1 MDNLLTESLSCVPD
15 IKISSKQVFG
25 TKTDIRIPAFSKKS
39 SLVPKIDEDYYF
51 DNDTTISILTGFSQN
66 KRVLIQ
72 GYHGTGKTTHI
83 EQIAARL
90 NWPCIRVNLDSHVSR
105 IDLIIESDLSV
116 NSSNVLDQN
125 HKIVKESK
133 TSQVSFIEESLIN
146 YTHLDPNKS
155 FENFVIGK
163 SNNLAYQASQK
174 VCEQIAHYNP
184 LFIYGEIGMGK
195 THLLNAIGLKMREN
209 NKVMFISA
217 ERFMYHFIKSI
228 RSNEMVKFKDSFRT
242 SDIFIIDDIQFVIGK
257 EAMQEEFFHTFNALI
272 DKGSQIVISSDR
284 APIKLTKIQERIKSR
299 FSGGLVVDI
308 QQSDFDLRLSILKSK
323 INEIKKSFPNI
334 IEPDE
339 DLLNF
344 IASEMKINIRETIG
358 ALNRIISFS
367 RIYNKSPSI
376 SESKIIL
383 KDLINYS
390 ENYVTIENIQK
401 TVCDYFKISIHE
413 MLSQRRSRYLVRP
426 RQIAMY
432 LTKNLTSKSLPDI
445 GREFSGRDHTTVI
458 HSVKTI
464 DKLKGRD
471 EEISKA
477 IEKLKNKI
485 LYKNHD
491 EV

>member
-1 MDNLLTESLSCVPD
+1 MKKNISTQE
-15 IKISSKQVFG
+15 INISSNLQYLDWSTICKEIEAKLGKDIYESWIKKLKLVEEFQHYLVLSSPTRFIRDWVVSRYIDKILEIIKLYK
-25 TKTDIRIPAFSKKS
+25 KTIS
-39 SLVPKIDEDYYF
+39 KIDF
-51 DNDTTISILTGFSQN
+51 
-66 KRVLIQ
+66 
-72 GYHGTGKTTHI
+72 
-83 EQIAARL
+83 
-90 NWPCIRVNLDSHVSR
+90 
-105 IDLIIESDLSV
+105 IIESEISV
-116 NSSNVLDQN
+116 NSNNVSDKN
-125 HKIVKESK
+125 IKIVKESK
-133 TSQVSFIEESLIN
+133 TSNVSFIEDSPIN
-146 YTHLDPNKS
+146 YSRLDPNKN

-184 LFIYGEIGMGK
+184 LFIYGGIGMGK
-195 THLLNAIGLKMREN
+195 THLLNSIGLKMKEN
-209 NKVMFISA
+209 NKIMFISA

-228 RSNEMVKFKDSFRT
+228 RNNEMVKFKDSFRT
-242 SDIFIIDDIQFVIGK
+242 PDLFIIDDIQFVIGK

-323 INEIKKSFPNI
+323 VNEIKKSFSDI

-339 DLLNF
+339 NLLNF

-367 RIYNKSPSI
+367 RIYNKSPSV

-383 KDLINYS
+383 KDLVNNS
-390 ENYVTIENIQK
+390 QNYVTIENIIK
-401 TVCDYFKISIHE
+401 TVCDYFKINVRE

-445 GREFSGRDHTTVI
+445 GREFAGRDHTTVI

-464 DKLKGRD
+464 DKLRGKD
-471 EEISKA
+471 EEMSKA

-485 LYKNHD
+485 LYKNYD

>member
-1 MDNLLTESLSCVPD
+1 
-15 IKISSKQVFG
+15 
-25 TKTDIRIPAFSKKS
+25 
-39 SLVPKIDEDYYF
+39 
-51 DNDTTISILTGFSQN
+51 
-66 KRVLIQ
+66 
-72 GYHGTGKTTHI
+72 
-83 EQIAARL
+83 
-90 NWPCIRVNLDSHVSR
+90 
-105 IDLIIESDLSV
+105 
-116 NSSNVLDQN
+116 
-125 HKIVKESK
+125 
-133 TSQVSFIEESLIN
+133 
-146 YTHLDPNKS
+146 
-155 FENFVIGK
+155 
-163 SNNLAYQASQK
+163 
-174 VCEQIAHYNP
+174 
-184 LFIYGEIGMGK
+184 
-195 THLLNAIGLKMREN
+195 
-209 NKVMFISA
+209 MFISA
-217 ERFMYHFIKSI
+217 ERFMYHFVKSI
-228 RSNEMVKFKDSFRT
+228 RNNEMVNFKDSFRK
-242 SDIFIIDDIQFVIGK
+242 SDLFIIDDIQFVIGK
-257 EAMQEEFFHTFNALI
+257 EAMQEEFFHTFNALV
-272 DKGSQIVISSDR
+272 DRGSQVVISSDR

-323 INEIKKSFPNI
+323 INEIKKSFSDI

-339 DLLNF
+339 NLLNF

-383 KDLINYS
+383 KDLINFS
-390 ENYVTIENIQK
+390 ENHVSIENIKK
-401 TVCDYFKISIHE
+401 TVCDYFKINIHE

-464 DKLKGRD
+464 NKLKGRD
-471 EEISKA
+471 EEINKA

-485 LYKNHD
+485 LYKDHD

>member
-1 MDNLLTESLSCVPD
+1 MKKNISMQEVN
-15 IKISSKQVFG
+15 ISSNLQYLDWPTICKEIEAKLGKDIYESWIKKLKLVEEFQHYLVLSSPTRFIRDWVVSRYIDKILEIIKLYK
-25 TKTDIRIPAFSKKS
+25 KTIS
-39 SLVPKIDEDYYF
+39 KIDF
-51 DNDTTISILTGFSQN
+51 
-66 KRVLIQ
+66 
-72 GYHGTGKTTHI
+72 
-83 EQIAARL
+83 
-90 NWPCIRVNLDSHVSR
+90 
-105 IDLIIESDLSV
+105 IIESEISV
-116 NSSNVLDQN
+116 NSNNVSDKN
-125 HKIVKESK
+125 IKIVKESK
-133 TSQVSFIEESLIN
+133 TSNVSFIEDSPIN
-146 YTHLDPNKS
+146 YSRLDPNKN

-184 LFIYGEIGMGK
+184 LFIYGGIGMGK
-195 THLLNAIGLKMREN
+195 THLLNAIGLKMKEN
-209 NKVMFISA
+209 NKIMFISA

-228 RSNEMVKFKDSFRT
+228 RNNEMVKFKDSFRT
-242 SDIFIIDDIQFVIGK
+242 PDLFIIDDIQFVIGK

-308 QQSDFDLRLSILKSK
+308 QQSDFDLRLSILINKV
-323 INEIKKSFPNI
+323 NEIKKSFSDI

-339 DLLNF
+339 NLLNF

-367 RIYNKSPSI
+367 RIYNKSPSV

-383 KDLINYS
+383 KDLINNS
-390 ENYVTIENIQK
+390 QNYVTIENIIK
-401 TVCDYFKISIHE
+401 TVCDYFKINVRE
-413 MLSQRRSRYLVRP
+413 MLSQRRPRYLVRP

-464 DKLKGRD
+464 DKLRGKD
-471 EEISKA
+471 EEMSKA
-477 IEKLKNKI
+477 IEKIKNKI
-485 LYKNHD
+485 LYKNYD

>member
-1 MDNLLTESLSCVPD
+1 MKKNISTQEAT
-15 IKISSKQVFG
+15 ISSNLQSLDWLTICKEIEAKLG
-25 TKTDIRIPAFSKKS
+25 KDIYESWIKKLKLVEEFQHYLVLS
-39 SLVPKIDEDYYF
+39 SPTRFIRDWVVSRYIDKILEIIKLYKKD
-51 DNDTTISILTGFSQN
+51 
-66 KRVLIQ
+66 
-72 GYHGTGKTTHI
+72 
-83 EQIAARL
+83 
-90 NWPCIRVNLDSHVSR
+90 VSR
-105 IDLIIESDLSV
+105 IDFIIESELSV
-116 NSSNVLDQN
+116 NSNNVSDQN
-125 HKIVKESK
+125 LKIVKESK
-133 TSQVSFIEESLIN
+133 TSNVSFIKDSLIN
-146 YTHLDPNKS
+146 YTRLDPNKS

-195 THLLNAIGLKMREN
+195 THLLNAIGLNMREN

-228 RSNEMVKFKDSFRT
+228 RNNEMVKFKDSFRT
-242 SDIFIIDDIQFVIGK
+242 SDLFIIDDIQFVIGK

-323 INEIKKSFPNI
+323 INEIKKSFSDI

-339 DLLNF
+339 NLLNF

-383 KDLINYS
+383 KDLINFS
-390 ENYVTIENIQK
+390 ENHVTIENIKK
-401 TVCDYFKISIHE
+401 TVCDYFKINIHE

-464 DKLKGRD
+464 DKLKARD

-485 LYKNHD
+485 LYKNYD

>member
-1 MDNLLTESLSCVPD
+1 MKKNISTQAAT
-15 IKISSKQVFG
+15 ISSNLQSLDWLTICKEIEAKLG
-25 TKTDIRIPAFSKKS
+25 KDIYESWVKKLKLVEEFQHYLVLS
-39 SLVPKIDEDYYF
+39 SPTRFIRDWVVSRYIDKILEIVKLYKKD
-51 DNDTTISILTGFSQN
+51 
-66 KRVLIQ
+66 
-72 GYHGTGKTTHI
+72 
-83 EQIAARL
+83 
-90 NWPCIRVNLDSHVSR
+90 VSR
-105 IDLIIESDLSV
+105 IDFIIESKLSV
-116 NSSNVLDQN
+116 NSNNVSDQN
-125 HKIVKESK
+125 LKIVKESK

-195 THLLNAIGLKMREN
+195 THLLNAIGLNMRKN

-242 SDIFIIDDIQFVIGK
+242 SDLFIIDDIQFVIGK

-272 DKGSQIVISSDR
+272 DRGSQIVISSDR

-308 QQSDFDLRLSILKSK
+308 QQSDFDLRLDILKST
-323 INEIKKSFPNI
+323 INKIKKSFSDI

-339 DLLNF
+339 NLLNF
-344 IASEMKINIRETIG
+344 IASEMKTNIRETIG

-367 RIYNKSPSI
+367 RIYKKSPSI

-383 KDLINYS
+383 KDLINFS
-390 ENYVTIENIQK
+390 ENHVTIEYIKK
-401 TVCDYFKISIHE
+401 TVCDYFKINVSE
-413 MLSQRRSRYLVRP
+413 MLLPRRSRYLVRP

-485 LYKNHD
+485 LYKNHN

>member
-1 MDNLLTESLSCVPD
+1 MKKNISTKEDN
-15 IKISSKQVFG
+15 ISSNLQYLDWTTICKEIEAKLGKDIYESWIKKLKLVEEFQHYLVLSSPTRFIRDWVVSRYIDKILEIIKLYK
-25 TKTDIRIPAFSKKS
+25 KTIN
-39 SLVPKIDEDYYF
+39 KIDF
-51 DNDTTISILTGFSQN
+51 
-66 KRVLIQ
+66 
-72 GYHGTGKTTHI
+72 
-83 EQIAARL
+83 
-90 NWPCIRVNLDSHVSR
+90 
-105 IDLIIESDLSV
+105 IIESEISV
-116 NSSNVLDQN
+116 NSNNVSDNNIKIAKQSKISN
-125 HKIVKESK
+125 
-133 TSQVSFIEESLIN
+133 VSFIEDFSIN
-146 YTHLDPNKS
+146 YSRLDPNKN
-155 FENFVIGK
+155 FENFVVGK
-163 SNNLAYQASQK
+163 SNNLAYQAAQK

-184 LFIYGEIGMGK
+184 LFIYGGIGMGK
-195 THLLNAIGLKMREN
+195 THLLNAIGLKMKES
-209 NKVMFISA
+209 NKTMFISA

-228 RSNEMVKFKDSFRT
+228 RNNEMVKFKDLFRT
-242 SDIFIIDDIQFVIGK
+242 SDLFIIDDIQFIIGK

-299 FSGGLVVDI
+299 FSGGLVVDV
-308 QQSDFDLRLSILKSK
+308 QQSDFDLRLSILKNK
-323 INEIKKSFPNI
+323 VNEIKKSFSDI

-339 DLLNF
+339 NLLNF

-367 RIYNKSPSI
+367 RIYNKSPSV

-383 KDLINYS
+383 KDLINNS
-390 ENYVTIENIQK
+390 QNYVTIENIIK
-401 TVCDYFKISIHE
+401 TVCDYFKINVRE

-445 GREFSGRDHTTVI
+445 GREFAGRDHTTVI

-464 DKLKGRD
+464 DKLRGRD
-471 EEISKA
+471 EEMGKA

-485 LYKNHD
+485 LYKNYD

>member
-1 MDNLLTESLSCVPD
+1 MKKNISTQEAT
-15 IKISSKQVFG
+15 ISSNLQSLDWLTICKEIEAKLGKDIYESWIKKLKLVEEFQHYLVLSSPTRFIRDWVVSRYIDKILEIIKLYK
-25 TKTDIRIPAFSKKS
+25 KTIT
-39 SLVPKIDEDYYF
+39 KIDF
-51 DNDTTISILTGFSQN
+51 
-66 KRVLIQ
+66 
-72 GYHGTGKTTHI
+72 
-83 EQIAARL
+83 
-90 NWPCIRVNLDSHVSR
+90 
-105 IDLIIESDLSV
+105 IIESEISV
-116 NSSNVLDQN
+116 NSNNVSDKN
-125 HKIVKESK
+125 IKIVKESK
-133 TSQVSFIEESLIN
+133 ISNVSFIEDSPIN
-146 YTHLDPNKS
+146 YSRLDPNKS

-184 LFIYGEIGMGK
+184 LFIYGGIGMGK
-195 THLLNAIGLKMREN
+195 THLLNAIGLKMKEN
-209 NKVMFISA
+209 NKIMFISA

-228 RSNEMVKFKDSFRT
+228 RNNEMVKFKDSFRT
-242 SDIFIIDDIQFVIGK
+242 PDLFIIDDIQFVIGK

-323 INEIKKSFPNI
+323 VNEIKKSFSDI

-339 DLLNF
+339 NLLNF

-367 RIYNKSPSI
+367 RIYNKSPSV

-383 KDLINYS
+383 KDLINNS
-390 ENYVTIENIQK
+390 QNYVTIENIIK
-401 TVCDYFKISIHE
+401 IVCDYFKINVRE

-464 DKLKGRD
+464 NKLRGRD
-471 EEISKA
+471 EEMSKA

-485 LYKNHD
+485 LYKNYD

>member
-1 MDNLLTESLSCVPD
+1 MEKNISTQEAT
-15 IKISSKQVFG
+15 ISSNLKSLDWPTICKEIEAKLGKEIYESWIKKLKLVEEFQHYLVLSSPTRFIRDWVVSRYIDKILEVIKLNK
-25 TKTDIRIPAFSKKS
+25 KT
-39 SLVPKIDEDYYF
+39 
-51 DNDTTISILTGFSQN
+51 
-66 KRVLIQ
+66 
-72 GYHGTGKTTHI
+72 
-83 EQIAARL
+83 
-90 NWPCIRVNLDSHVSR
+90 VSR
-105 IDLIIESDLSV
+105 IDFIIESELSINSNNV
-116 NSSNVLDQN
+116 SDQNLKIIKESNSSNVSYIKD
-125 HKIVKESK
+125 
-133 TSQVSFIEESLIN
+133 SLIN
-146 YTHLDPNKS
+146 YTRLDPNKN
-155 FENFVIGK
+155 FENFIIGK

-174 VCEQIAHYNP
+174 VCEQFGHYNP
-184 LFIYGEIGMGK
+184 LFIYGGIGMGK
-195 THLLNAIGLKMREN
+195 THLLNSIGLKMREN

-228 RSNEMVKFKDSFRT
+228 QNKEMVKFKDSFRT
-242 SDIFIIDDIQFVIGK
+242 SDLFIVDDIQFVIGK

-334 IEPDE
+334 IEPNE

-367 RIYNKSPSI
+367 GIYNKSPSI

-390 ENYVTIENIQK
+390 ENYVTIENIKK
-401 TVCDYFKISIHE
+401 TVCDYFKINVSE

-464 DKLKGRD
+464 DKLKARD

-485 LYKNHD
+485 LYKNYD

>member
-1 MDNLLTESLSCVPD
+1 MEKNISTQEA
-15 IKISSKQVFG
+15 KISSNLKSLDWPTICKEIEAKLGKEIYESWIKKLKLVEEFQHYLVLSSPTRFIRDWVVSRYIDKILEVIKLNK
-25 TKTDIRIPAFSKKS
+25 KT
-39 SLVPKIDEDYYF
+39 
-51 DNDTTISILTGFSQN
+51 
-66 KRVLIQ
+66 
-72 GYHGTGKTTHI
+72 
-83 EQIAARL
+83 
-90 NWPCIRVNLDSHVSR
+90 VSR
-105 IDLIIESDLSV
+105 IDFIIESELSINSNNV
-116 NSSNVLDQN
+116 SDQNLKIIKESNSSNVSYIKD
-125 HKIVKESK
+125 
-133 TSQVSFIEESLIN
+133 SLIN
-146 YTHLDPNKS
+146 YTRLDPNKN
-155 FENFVIGK
+155 FENFIIGK

-174 VCEQIAHYNP
+174 VCEQFGHYNP
-184 LFIYGEIGMGK
+184 LFIYGGIGMGK
-195 THLLNAIGLKMREN
+195 THLLNSIGLKMREN

-228 RSNEMVKFKDSFRT
+228 QNKEMVKFKDSFRT
-242 SDIFIIDDIQFVIGK
+242 SDLFIVDDIQFVIGK

-334 IEPDE
+334 IEPNE

-367 RIYNKSPSI
+367 GIYNKSPSI

-390 ENYVTIENIQK
+390 ENYVTIENIKK
-401 TVCDYFKISIHE
+401 TVCDYFKINVSE
-413 MLSQRRSRYLVRP
+413 MLSQGRSRYLVRP

-464 DKLKGRD
+464 DKLKARD

-485 LYKNHD
+485 LYKNYD

>member
-1 MDNLLTESLSCVPD
+1 MKKNISTKEDN
-15 IKISSKQVFG
+15 ISSNLQYLDWTTICKEIEAKLGKDIYESWIKKLKLVEEFQHYLVLSSPTRFIRDWVVSRYIDKILEIIKLYK
-25 TKTDIRIPAFSKKS
+25 KTIN
-39 SLVPKIDEDYYF
+39 KIDF
-51 DNDTTISILTGFSQN
+51 
-66 KRVLIQ
+66 
-72 GYHGTGKTTHI
+72 
-83 EQIAARL
+83 
-90 NWPCIRVNLDSHVSR
+90 
-105 IDLIIESDLSV
+105 IIESEISV
-116 NSSNVLDQN
+116 NSNNVSDNNIKIAKQSKISN
-125 HKIVKESK
+125 
-133 TSQVSFIEESLIN
+133 VSFIEDFSIN
-146 YTHLDPNKS
+146 YSRLDPNKN
-155 FENFVIGK
+155 FENFVVGK
-163 SNNLAYQASQK
+163 SNNLAYQAAQK

-184 LFIYGEIGMGK
+184 LFIYGGIGMGK
-195 THLLNAIGLKMREN
+195 THLLNAIGLKMKES
-209 NKVMFISA
+209 NKTMFISA

-228 RSNEMVKFKDSFRT
+228 RNNEMVKFKDLFRT
-242 SDIFIIDDIQFVIGK
+242 SDLFIIDDIQFIIGK

-299 FSGGLVVDI
+299 FSGGLVVDV
-308 QQSDFDLRLSILKSK
+308 QQSDFDLRLSILKNK
-323 INEIKKSFPNI
+323 VNEIKKSFSDI

-339 DLLNF
+339 NLLNF

-367 RIYNKSPSI
+367 RIYNKSPSV

-383 KDLINYS
+383 KDLINNS
-390 ENYVTIENIQK
+390 QNYVTIENIIK
-401 TVCDYFKISIHE
+401 TVCDYFKINVRE

-445 GREFSGRDHTTVI
+445 GRGFAGRDHTTVI

-464 DKLKGRD
+464 DKLRGRD
-471 EEISKA
+471 EEMSKA

-485 LYKNHD
+485 LYKNYD

>member
-1 MDNLLTESLSCVPD
+1 MKKNISTKEDN
-15 IKISSKQVFG
+15 ISSNLQYLDWTTICKEIEAKLGKDIYESWIKKLKLVEEFQHYLVLSSPTRFIRDWVVSRYIDKILEIIKLYK
-25 TKTDIRIPAFSKKS
+25 KTIN
-39 SLVPKIDEDYYF
+39 KIDF
-51 DNDTTISILTGFSQN
+51 
-66 KRVLIQ
+66 
-72 GYHGTGKTTHI
+72 
-83 EQIAARL
+83 
-90 NWPCIRVNLDSHVSR
+90 
-105 IDLIIESDLSV
+105 IIESEISV
-116 NSSNVLDQN
+116 NSNNVSDNNIKIAKQSKISN
-125 HKIVKESK
+125 
-133 TSQVSFIEESLIN
+133 VSFIEDFSIN
-146 YTHLDPNKS
+146 YSRLDPNKN
-155 FENFVIGK
+155 FENFVVGK
-163 SNNLAYQASQK
+163 SNNLAYQAAQK

-184 LFIYGEIGMGK
+184 LFIYGGIGMGK
-195 THLLNAIGLKMREN
+195 THLLNAIGLKMKEN
-209 NKVMFISA
+209 NKIMFISA

-228 RSNEMVKFKDSFRT
+228 RNNEMVKFKDLFRT
-242 SDIFIIDDIQFVIGK
+242 SDLFIIDDIQFIIGK

-299 FSGGLVVDI
+299 FSGGLVVDV
-308 QQSDFDLRLSILKSK
+308 QQSDFDLRLSILKNK
-323 INEIKKSFPNI
+323 VNEIKKSFSDI

-339 DLLNF
+339 NLLNF

-367 RIYNKSPSI
+367 RIYNKSPSV

-383 KDLINYS
+383 KDLINNS
-390 ENYVTIENIQK
+390 QNYVTIENIIK
-401 TVCDYFKISIHE
+401 TVCDYFKINVRE

-445 GREFSGRDHTTVI
+445 GREFAGRDHTTVI

-464 DKLKGRD
+464 DKLRSRD
-471 EEISKA
+471 EEMSKA

-485 LYKNHD
+485 LYKNYD

>member
-1 MDNLLTESLSCVPD
+1 MKKNISTQENV
-15 IKISSKQVFG
+15 ISSDLHSLDWTTACKDIEIKLGKDIYESWIKKLKLVEEFQHYLVLSSPTRFIRDWVASRYIDKILEVIKLHK
-25 TKTDIRIPAFSKKS
+25 KT
-39 SLVPKIDEDYYF
+39 
-51 DNDTTISILTGFSQN
+51 
-66 KRVLIQ
+66 
-72 GYHGTGKTTHI
+72 
-83 EQIAARL
+83 
-90 NWPCIRVNLDSHVSR
+90 VSR
-105 IDLIIESDLSV
+105 IDFIIDSKLNI
-116 NSSNVLDQN
+116 NSNNVSDQN
-125 HKIVKESK
+125 SKALKESK
-133 TSQVSFIEESLIN
+133 ISNVSFIENSLIG
-146 YTHLDPNKS
+146 YTRLDPNKS
-155 FENFVIGK
+155 FENFIIGK

-184 LFIYGEIGMGK
+184 LFIYGGIGMGK

-217 ERFMYHFIKSI
+217 ERFMYYFIKSI
-228 RSNEMVKFKDSFRT
+228 RNNEMVKFKDSFRA
-242 SDIFIIDDIQFVIGK
+242 SDVFIIDDIQFVIGK

-308 QQSDFDLRLSILKSK
+308 QQSDFDLRLNIIKSK
-323 INEIKKSFPNI
+323 INEIKKSFSDI

-339 DLLNF
+339 NLINF

-383 KDLINYS
+383 KDLINFS
-390 ENYVTIENIQK
+390 ENHVSIENIKK
-401 TVCDYFKISIHE
+401 TVCDYFKINIHE

-464 DKLKGRD
+464 DKLKRNN
-471 EEISKA
+471 EEINKA
-477 IEKLKNKI
+477 IEKIKNKI
-485 LYKNHD
+485 LYKNYD

>member
-1 MDNLLTESLSCVPD
+1 MKKNIYTQENNISPNLQYLDWATICKEIKAKLGKDIYESWIKKIKLVEEFQHYLVLSSPTRFIRDWVVSRYID
-15 IKISSKQVFG
+15 KILEIIKLYK
-25 TKTDIRIPAFSKKS
+25 KTIN
-39 SLVPKIDEDYYF
+39 KIDF
-51 DNDTTISILTGFSQN
+51 
-66 KRVLIQ
+66 
-72 GYHGTGKTTHI
+72 
-83 EQIAARL
+83 
-90 NWPCIRVNLDSHVSR
+90 
-105 IDLIIESDLSV
+105 IIESEIDI
-116 NSSNVLDQN
+116 NSNNVSDKN
-125 HKIVKESK
+125 IKIAKEYK
-133 TSQVSFIEESLIN
+133 TSNVSFIEDYPIN
-146 YTHLDPNKS
+146 YSRLDPNKN
-155 FENFVIGK
+155 FENFIVGK
-163 SNNLAYQASQK
+163 SNNLAYQAAQK

-184 LFIYGEIGMGK
+184 LFIYGGIGMGK
-195 THLLNAIGLKMREN
+195 THLLNAIGLKMKEN
-209 NKVMFISA
+209 NKIMFISA

-228 RSNEMVKFKDSFRT
+228 RNNEMVKFKDLFRT
-242 SDIFIIDDIQFVIGK
+242 SDLFIIDDIQFIIGK

-299 FSGGLVVDI
+299 FSGGLVVDV

-323 INEIKKSFPNI
+323 VNEIKKSFSDIN
-334 IEPDE
+334 EPDE
-339 DLLNF
+339 NLLNF

-367 RIYNKSPSI
+367 RIYNKSPSV

-383 KDLINYS
+383 KDLVNNS
-390 ENYVTIENIQK
+390 QNYVTIENIIK
-401 TVCDYFKISIHE
+401 AVCDYFKISVRE

-445 GREFSGRDHTTVI
+445 GREFADRDHTTVI

-464 DKLKGRD
+464 DKLRGRD
-471 EEISKA
+471 EEMSKA

-485 LYKNHD
+485 LYKNYD

>member
-1 MDNLLTESLSCVPD
+1 MQEVN
-15 IKISSKQVFG
+15 ISSNLQYLDWPTICKEIEAKLGKDIYESWIKKLKLVEEFQHYLVLSSPTRFIRDWVVSRYIDKILEIIKLYK
-25 TKTDIRIPAFSKKS
+25 KTIS
-39 SLVPKIDEDYYF
+39 KIDF
-51 DNDTTISILTGFSQN
+51 
-66 KRVLIQ
+66 
-72 GYHGTGKTTHI
+72 
-83 EQIAARL
+83 
-90 NWPCIRVNLDSHVSR
+90 
-105 IDLIIESDLSV
+105 IIESEISV
-116 NSSNVLDQN
+116 NSNNVSDKN
-125 HKIVKESK
+125 IKIVKESK
-133 TSQVSFIEESLIN
+133 TSNVSFIEDSPIN
-146 YTHLDPNKS
+146 YSRLDPNKN

-184 LFIYGEIGMGK
+184 LFIYGGIGMGK
-195 THLLNAIGLKMREN
+195 THLLNAIGLKMKEN
-209 NKVMFISA
+209 NKIMFISA

-228 RSNEMVKFKDSFRT
+228 RNNEMVKFKDSFRT
-242 SDIFIIDDIQFVIGK
+242 PDLFIIDDIQFVIGK

-323 INEIKKSFPNI
+323 VNEIKKSFSDI
-334 IEPDE
+334 IEPDKN
-339 DLLNF
+339 LLSF

-367 RIYNKSPSI
+367 RIYNKSPSV

-383 KDLINYS
+383 KDLVNNS
-390 ENYVTIENIQK
+390 QNYVTIENIIK
-401 TVCDYFKISIHE
+401 TVCDYFKINVRE

-445 GREFSGRDHTTVI
+445 GREFAGRDHTTVI

-464 DKLKGRD
+464 DKLRGRD
-471 EEISKA
+471 EEMSKA

-485 LYKNHD
+485 LYKSYD

>member
-1 MDNLLTESLSCVPD
+1 MKKNISTQENV
-15 IKISSKQVFG
+15 ISSDLHSLDWTTVCKDIEIKLGKDIYESWIKKLKLVEEFQHYLVLSSPTRFIRDWVASRYIDKILEVIKLHK
-25 TKTDIRIPAFSKKS
+25 KT
-39 SLVPKIDEDYYF
+39 
-51 DNDTTISILTGFSQN
+51 
-66 KRVLIQ
+66 
-72 GYHGTGKTTHI
+72 
-83 EQIAARL
+83 
-90 NWPCIRVNLDSHVSR
+90 VSR
-105 IDLIIESDLSV
+105 IDFIIDSKLNI
-116 NSSNVLDQN
+116 NSNNVSDQN
-125 HKIVKESK
+125 SKALKESK
-133 TSQVSFIEESLIN
+133 ISNVSFIENSLIG
-146 YTHLDPNKS
+146 YTRLDPNKS
-155 FENFVIGK
+155 FENFIIGK

-184 LFIYGEIGMGK
+184 LFIYGGIGMGK

-217 ERFMYHFIKSI
+217 ERFMYYFIKSI
-228 RSNEMVKFKDSFRT
+228 RNNEMVKFKDSFRA
-242 SDIFIIDDIQFVIGK
+242 SDVFIIDDIQFVIGK

-308 QQSDFDLRLSILKSK
+308 QQSDFDLRLNIIKSK
-323 INEIKKSFPNI
+323 INEIKKSFSDI

-339 DLLNF
+339 NLINF

-383 KDLINYS
+383 KDLINFS
-390 ENYVTIENIQK
+390 ENHVSIENIKK
-401 TVCDYFKISIHE
+401 TVCDYFKINIHE
-413 MLSQRRSRYLVRP
+413 MLSQRRSRYVVRP

-432 LTKNLTSKSLPDI
+432 LTKNLTSRSLPDI

-464 DKLKGRD
+464 DKLKRNN
-471 EEISKA
+471 EEINKA
-477 IEKLKNKI
+477 IEKIKNKI
-485 LYKNHD
+485 LYKNYD

>member
-1 MDNLLTESLSCVPD
+1 MKKNISTQEATVSSNLQSFDWLTVCKKIEAKLGKDIYESWIKKLKLVDEFQHYVVLSSPTRFIRDWVVSRYVD
-15 IKISSKQVFG
+15 KILEIIKLYK
-25 TKTDIRIPAFSKKS
+25 KT
-39 SLVPKIDEDYYF
+39 
-51 DNDTTISILTGFSQN
+51 
-66 KRVLIQ
+66 
-72 GYHGTGKTTHI
+72 
-83 EQIAARL
+83 
-90 NWPCIRVNLDSHVSR
+90 VSR
-105 IDLIIESDLSV
+105 IDFIIESELSV
-116 NSSNVLDQN
+116 NSNNVSDQN
-125 HKIVKESK
+125 LKILKESK
-133 TSQVSFIEESLIN
+133 TSNVSFIEGSLIN
-146 YTHLDPNKS
+146 YTRLDPNKS

-163 SNNLAYQASQK
+163 SNNLACQASQK
-174 VCEQIAHYNP
+174 VCEQIGHYNP
-184 LFIYGEIGMGK
+184 LFIYGGIGMGK
-195 THLLNAIGLKMREN
+195 THLLNAIGLKMRKNSE
-209 NKVMFISA
+209 VIFISA

-228 RSNEMVKFKDSFRT
+228 RNNEMVKFKDSFRA
-242 SDIFIIDDIQFVIGK
+242 SDIFIIDDIQFLIGK

-308 QQSDFDLRLSILKSK
+308 QQSDFDLRIGILKSK
-323 INEIKKSFPNI
+323 INEIKKSFSDI

-339 DLLNF
+339 NLLNF

-383 KDLINYS
+383 KDLINFS
-390 ENYVTIENIQK
+390 ENHVTIENIKK
-401 TVCDYFKISIHE
+401 TVCDYFKINMHE

-485 LYKNHD
+485 LYKNYD